1 MKEELLAYLNERI
14 DWYKHEQVRLKA
26 EYRQDEATHM
36 QIAINVY
43 GIFLSIYQAVK
54 FDPAETLR
62 RFNNIVRTWDES
74 HRNAA
79 EHGDDAKKFVE
90 EIKIDRA
97 LEIIRRAKELEEK
110 ENVGTEH
117 GTQADSAGR
126 DND

>member
-14 DWYKHEQVRLKA
+14 NWHKREQARLKV
-26 EYRQDEATHM
+26 EYRHDEAAHM

-43 GIFLSIYQAVK
+43 GIFLSTYQAVK

-62 RFNNIVRTWDES
+62 RFSNIVRTWDES
-74 HRNAA
+74 HRTAD
-79 EHGDDAKKFVE
+79 EHGDEAKRFVE

-110 ENVGTEH
+110 E
-117 GTQADSAGR
+117 
-126 DND
+126 